1 MLHTIE
7 RILAQ
12 RYQVTTAL
20 SAGEAL
26 TVTEGLGPELAIL
39 DIRMPK
45 MDGFK
50 LLGRLREIKPDLDVI
65 FMTGIIHELD
75 AQLIRSIREKAFYF
89 VQKPFDRE
97 VLLTLVERC
106 LELRRLAA
114 ENRRHLGRL
123 ERELEEARGFQR
135 SLLPRAT
142 AFLGGVDLAAIY
154 QPCTE
159 LGGDLYDYAGSG
171 EGRATVLIADVSG
184 HGVSAAM
191 LTAIVK
197 SSFHDTRAEGYEP
210 LAVVRRISRAIGSFE
225 ASRFVTVICARL
237 CAKDRKLEYVNA
249 GHPNGLLWN
258 DNGDKTLLPG
268 TGPLISPVFPEA
280 EWEQRSLPLATGDKL
295 FLYTDGVT
303 ETLDDRDEFGE
314 KRLFDALQDR
324 PLRGQELMQHVLS
337 TLKRFSGARPAADD
351 RTLLTATITT

>member
-1 MLHTIE
+1 MTRQRILVVDNEAAMLHTIE

-114 ENRRHLGRL
+114 
-123 ERELEEARGFQR
+123 
-135 SLLPRAT
+135 
-142 AFLGGVDLAAIY
+142 
-154 QPCTE
+154 
-159 LGGDLYDYAGSG
+159 
-171 EGRATVLIADVSG
+171 
-184 HGVSAAM
+184 
-191 LTAIVK
+191 
-197 SSFHDTRAEGYEP
+197 
-210 LAVVRRISRAIGSFE
+210 
-225 ASRFVTVICARL
+225 
-237 CAKDRKLEYVNA
+237 
-249 GHPNGLLWN
+249 
-258 DNGDKTLLPG
+258 
-268 TGPLISPVFPEA
+268 
-280 EWEQRSLPLATGDKL
+280 
-295 FLYTDGVT
+295 
-303 ETLDDRDEFGE
+303 
-314 KRLFDALQDR
+314 
-324 PLRGQELMQHVLS
+324 
-337 TLKRFSGARPAADD
+337 
-351 RTLLTATITT
+351 